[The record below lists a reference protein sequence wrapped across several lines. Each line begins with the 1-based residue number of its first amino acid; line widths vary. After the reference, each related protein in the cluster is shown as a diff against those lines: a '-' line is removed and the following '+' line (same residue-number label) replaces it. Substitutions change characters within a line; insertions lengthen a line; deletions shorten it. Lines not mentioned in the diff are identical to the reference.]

1 MFRHPPRTKRSKQ
14 ENTME
19 LFEMKQSVA
28 RSSAKLEQLGVSL
41 DLEGKKAKVEENNEL
56 MNAAD
61 FWEDQK
67 KAQRIIKET
76 NQMKALI
83 ETHASLKSALDDL
96 NDGLAELSVS
106 FDEDMNALIEEEFT
120 ETMKNFDSFEI
131 QVLLSGEYDNHNAI
145 LEIHPGAGGTEAMDW
160 ASMLYR
166 MYMRWAERKGYKI
179 TLMDYQEGEEA
190 GMKSCSVLLEGPMA
204 YGYLKAEAGV
214 HRLVRISPFDSN
226 ARRHTSFASVEVMP
240 QFEDDAEIEIDDKD
254 LEVITMRSSG
264 AGGQHINKTDS
275 SVRMTHKPTGI
286 VVFCQTQR
294 SQLQNR
300 EACINM
306 LKSKLLQLRIK
317 ENEARAAAV
326 RGEVKANEW
335 GSQIRSYV
343 FHPYSMVK
351 DLRTGYEVGNIQGV
365 MDGDLDGFIDSYL
378 RSQIKSE

>member
-1 MFRHPPRTKRSKQ
+1 MLAARPNWSRLAPLFDLASKQ
-14 ENTME
+14 EKIN
-19 LFEMKQSVA
+19 
-28 RSSAKLEQLGVSL
+28 
-41 DLEGKKAKVEENNEL
+41 ENNEL

-61 FWEDQK
+61 FWNDQK
-67 KAQRIIKET
+67 RAQKIIRET
-76 NQMKALI
+76 NQMKGLV
-83 ETHASLKSALDDL
+83 ETYESLRASLEDL
-96 NDGLAELSVS
+96 SEGIAELSSS
-106 FDEDMNALIEEEFT
+106 FDEDMNEIIEEEFSDV
-120 ETMKNFDSFEI
+120 MKKFDAFEI

-166 MYMRWAERKGYKI
+166 MYMRWAERHGYKI

-190 GMKSCSVLLEGPMA
+190 GMKSCSVLIEGPMA
-204 YGYLKAEAGV
+204 YGYLKAENGV

-240 QFEDDAEIEIDDKD
+240 QFEDDVEIEIDDKD
-254 LEVITMRSSG
+254 LEVVTMRSSG

-275 SVRMTHKPTGI
+275 AVRMTHKPTGI

-300 EACINM
+300 EACMNM
-306 LKSKLLQLRIK
+306 LKSKLLQLRIR
-317 ENEARAAAV
+317 ENEERAAAV

-351 DLRTGYEVGNIQGV
+351 DLRTSFETGNIQAV

-378 RSQIKSE
+378 RSQIQS

>member
-1 MFRHPPRTKRSKQ
+1 
-14 ENTME
+14 ME

-28 RSSAKLEQLGVSL
+28 RSQAKLESLGSSL
-41 DLEGKKAKVEENNEL
+41 DLASKQEKINENNEL

-61 FWEDQK
+61 FWNDQK
-67 KAQRIIKET
+67 RAQKIIRET
-76 NQMKALI
+76 NQLKGLLDTY
-83 ETHASLKSALDDL
+83 ESLSAGLSDL
-96 NDGLAELSVS
+96 AEGISELSVS
-106 FDEDMNALIEEEFT
+106 FDPDMNEIIEEEYT
-120 ETMKNFDSFEI
+120 DVMKKFDAFEI

-166 MYMRWAERKGYKI
+166 MYMRWAERHGYKI

-190 GMKSCSVLLEGPMA
+190 GMKSCSVLIEGPMA
-204 YGYLKAEAGV
+204 YGYLKAENGV

-240 QFEDDAEIEIDDKD
+240 QFEDDVDIEIDDKD
-254 LEVITMRSSG
+254 LDVITMRSSG

-275 SVRMTHKPTGI
+275 AVRMTHKPTGI

-300 EACINM
+300 EACLNM
-306 LKSKLLQLRIK
+306 LKSKLLQLKIR
-317 ENEARAAAV
+317 ENEERAAAV
-326 RGEVKANEW
+326 RGEVMANEW

-351 DLRTGYEVGNIQGV
+351 DLRTAHETGNIQAV

-378 RSQIKSE
+378 RSQIQG